1 MASEDNVKS
10 LCEITGLKEEQATNL
25 LTAYNGNLEGAINAF
40 FENPEGILNPEP
52 AVVIDDDDSSS
63 GPSRSGS
70 GSASNAASFMNDD
83 DDNVRAP
90 IPRKTEILLPQLE
103 TNRARIGKRRAAIIT
118 EVPFRNFELEGRIQE
133 QMLLQGP
140 SAKKIT
146 RLEALFMPPFDILFS
161 GGFDL
166 AQRHGRSVDRWLLVN
181 LQDDLNFS
189 CQMLNRDLWS
199 DVQLK
204 EFMRRHLVF
213 WQQSNK
219 TNDGAK
225 FKTFYKVRSEPYLA
239 MIDPRT
245 GEEVRTFS
253 TTDLTPVRFLETLKA
268 FLVENKSPHGEEVNV
283 SQELAAGPSTSIGST
298 LGFGAGAGCAA
309 ATAGSSRQHH
319 STATATVTAGSR
331 SNPWTVTVVDEDE
344 DDFQEIT
351 DSESDD
357 EEASERPQV
366 APVVVA
372 TLKSTKSSPNATPV
386 LRPARDDGS
395 LDECNDQPAPASDG
409 TRDDNVGPAYEEPPS
424 CTNKDGR
431 SGGQRPATTDVS
443 SDSESSLA
451 ADQKTRIMLKMAGN
465 VSERLFFRSSRTLQH
480 AMAKLLQKYEKHFP
494 NRATTDAS
502 TDVRFFCQAIKADL
516 ATLDPQRTLLELKI
530 HPNAVIHV
538 TTDD

>member
-166 AQRHGRSVDRWLLVN
+166 AQHHGRSVDRWLLVN

-199 DVQLK
+199 DAQLK

-245 GEEVRTFS
+245 GEEVRSFS

-268 FLVENKSPHGEEVNV
+268 FLVDNKSPHGKEVNV
-283 SQELAAGPSTSIGST
+283 SQELAAAAAGPSTSIGPK

-309 ATAGSSRQHH
+309 ATAGSSRQHQRP
-319 STATATVTAGSR
+319 ATATVTAGSR

-357 EEASERPQV
+357 EESNAERPQV
-366 APVVVA
+366 APA
-372 TLKSTKSSPNATPV
+372 KSTKPSPNATPV
-386 LRPARDDGS
+386 LRPARDGRA
-395 LDECNDQPAPASDG
+395 LGECNDKPAAAAAASDG
-409 TRDDNVGPAYEEPPS
+409 TQEDDV
-424 CTNKDGR
+424 DGLAG
-431 SGGQRPATTDVS
+431 SQRPTTTDVS

-451 ADQKTRIMLKMAGN
+451 ADQKTRIMLKMPGN

-494 NRATTDAS
+494 NRAAADAS